1 MWEYFSL
8 ERVGEV
14 EGKEEDVFLLGNVWG
29 VEGKEENIFLIEK
42 KG

>member
-1 MWEYFSL
+1 M
-8 ERVGEV
+8 

-29 VEGKEENIFLIEK
+29 VEGKEEDIFLIEK